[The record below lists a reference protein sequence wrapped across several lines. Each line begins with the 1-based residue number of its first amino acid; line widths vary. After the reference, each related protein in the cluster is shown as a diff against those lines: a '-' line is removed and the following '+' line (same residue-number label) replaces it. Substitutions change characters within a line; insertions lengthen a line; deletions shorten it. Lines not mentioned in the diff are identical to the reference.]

1 MLFLQFYMDDA
12 RYVLPARDV
21 IEVIPLVKLQPLP
34 QVPPHIAGLLCY
46 RGRSVPVIDLCQLM
60 LGRPCNQRLST
71 RIIVV
76 NARRNNSAL
85 TIGLVVEKATEARK
99 FEASEFFASGI
110 ENPAAPYQH
119 GVAKD
124 GEGLIQ
130 RITTDSIISGPEFD
144 LLFSAEDEA
153 LRQSVS

>member
-1 MLFLQFYMDDA
+1 MLYLQFHMDDA

-34 QVPPHIAGLLCY
+34 QVPLHIAGLLCY

-60 LGRPCNQRLST
+60 LGRPCNQRLSS
-71 RIIVV
+71 RIVV
-76 NARRNNSAL
+76 AKARDR

-110 ENPAAPYQH
+110 DNPATPYQN

-130 RITTDSIISGPEFD
+130 RITTDAILSDPQFD
-144 LLFSAEDEA
+144 LLFNSQDEA
-153 LRQSVS
+153 RRRSAS